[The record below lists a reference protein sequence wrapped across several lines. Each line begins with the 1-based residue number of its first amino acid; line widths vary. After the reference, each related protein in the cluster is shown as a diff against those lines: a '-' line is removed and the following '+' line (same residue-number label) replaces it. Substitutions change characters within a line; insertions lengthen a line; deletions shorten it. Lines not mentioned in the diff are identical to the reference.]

1 MDHIVQAS
9 VQWQEK
15 LILLVVGCDLERRF
29 DWIVTAEWRSSQF
42 FSDHVF
48 PRHYWLFP
56 VKTEENVVQHFW
68 LVVSVDFQASLN
80 WLKAGAHF
88 YKILFGVSEN
98 PATLVFDKN
107 WNCRGEEVEKATYF
121 LYKPLLANSSEN
133 SNKIADFS
141 IHVIWA
147 SGFRNDPKFGS
158 GNRDVLNLL
167 IGLPYIGWH
176 HVNPHFQSYG
186 QPMLTPNFRQTT
198 FLKKSSFSSISVQLW
213 W

>member
-1 MDHIVQAS
+1 MKPSCCFIRLHPLFYNREGGIIEANVKTRIENMDHIVQAS
-9 VQWQEK
+9 VRWQEK

-68 LVVSVDFQASLN
+68 LVVSVDFQACLN

-88 YKILFGVSEN
+88 YKILFRVSEN
-98 PATLVFDKN
+98 PATLVFNKN

-121 LYKPLLANSSEN
+121 L
-133 SNKIADFS
+133 
-141 IHVIWA
+141 
-147 SGFRNDPKFGS
+147 
-158 GNRDVLNLL
+158 
-167 IGLPYIGWH
+167 
-176 HVNPHFQSYG
+176 
-186 QPMLTPNFRQTT
+186 
-198 FLKKSSFSSISVQLW
+198 
-213 W
+213 